1 MAPLKISL
9 RPRLLSKRHSAQAS
23 ATDRFVSLVH
33 TFGQRWSCTKGCS
46 LTALADRAMKKT
58 CLVPF
63 SGFNALSTHPCSLDR
78 EPLFLLAFWSVF
90 LGNPRNNRHKT
101 KKNAAAATPS
111 VIAPLVLMVSCTA
124 FSLFFA
130 STVSGKITT
139 NFKCNLYF
147 SISWW

>member
-9 RPRLLSKRHSAQAS
+9 RPRLLSKRNSAQAS
-23 ATDRFVSLVH
+23 STDRFVSLVH

-46 LTALADRAMKKT
+46 LTALADRAIKKT

-78 EPLFLLAFWSVF
+78 EPLSFSVLIRF
-90 LGNPRNNRHKT
+90 SRQTNATTATRPKQ
-101 KKNAAAATPS
+101 NAAAATPS
-111 VIAPLVLMVSCTA
+111 VFAPLVLMVSCTA

-147 SISWW
+147 SIS